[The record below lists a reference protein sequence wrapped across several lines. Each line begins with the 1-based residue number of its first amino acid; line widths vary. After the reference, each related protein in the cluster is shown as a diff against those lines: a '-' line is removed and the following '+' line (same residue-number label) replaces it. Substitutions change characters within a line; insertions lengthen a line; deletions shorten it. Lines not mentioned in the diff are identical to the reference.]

1 MSRRTRLF
9 KATLSALHF
18 SGADSMIAPL
28 TRGVGAILALRRV
41 QPPVPGD
48 VTPNRTSKV
57 TPEFLE
63 QVIVQVGASGFEVVS
78 LDEAHFRLI
87 EGDYRRPFICFT
99 FDGAYRDTLQ
109 HAYPLFKRHNLPF
122 TVYVATDH
130 ADGNGDVW
138 CQALGEAIAR
148 TDRLSVKIDRVER
161 AIRCDTRAAKE
172 AAFTAV
178 YRWLRTIEEVNARGF
193 VRDLC
198 ASTGYDPSQLCAE
211 QMMGWD
217 EIRQLAAD
225 PLVTLGARTRRH
237 FALSRLPL
245 GDVRAEIEES
255 VRRLERET
263 GTPCRH
269 FSYPYGDEPSAGP
282 REFALVRELGLKT
295 GVTGRTGLI
304 HARHV
309 GELTSLPRIAVS
321 GDYQKRRYLKVLLT
335 GAPFGFFTAPAI
347 TSSAA

>member
-1 MSRRTRLF
+1 MSRRTRFF
-9 KATLSALHF
+9 KVTLSALHF

-28 TRGVGAILALRRV
+28 TRGVGAILALHRV
-41 QPPVPGD
+41 QPDVPGD
-48 VTPNRTSKV
+48 LTPNRTSTV

-63 QVIVQVGASGFEVVS
+63 QVIVQVSASGFEVVS

-99 FDGAYRDTLQ
+99 FDGGYRDVLE

-122 TVYVATDH
+122 TAYVSTDH

-138 CQALGEAIAR
+138 WLALGEAITR
-148 TDRLSVKIDRVER
+148 TDRLSVKLDRVQR
-161 AIRCDTRAAKE
+161 TFRCDTRAAKQVAF
-172 AAFTAV
+172 AAV
-178 YRWLRTIEEVNARGF
+178 CRWLRSIDEANARAF

-198 ASTGYDPSQLCAE
+198 AGVGYDPSSLCSDR
-211 QMMGWD
+211 MMSWD
-217 EIRQLAAD
+217 EIRRLAAD

-237 FALSRLPL
+237 FALSRLAL
-245 GDVRAEIEES
+245 GDARAEIQES

-269 FSYPYGDEPSAGP
+269 FSYPYGDATSAGP
-282 REFALVRELGLKT
+282 REFALVKELGLKT

-304 HARHV
+304 HARHA

-335 GAPFGFFTAPAI
+335 GAPFALFNASAI